1 MAKRYDEVENRTA
14 TIQRKTK
21 TLSFRPNIERAD
33 VNHFMQFVTG
43 KITMNLYDFTAGKGD
58 HAFNICFNFDLPD
71 VEYLYEHAKLSS
83 LQIPYQATK
92 FLGAY
97 PETEGAHK
105 GMAKN
110 TKIVIKR
117 DPFIVDKATG
127 EKKLAANPWLIS
139 LEVGW
144 ARPAKND
151 MGMFFPK
158 KGTYVKEKSSFI
170 ALTDI
175 EFLMCFSRC
184 YHFIDQMRNKVAPE
198 LLDEGFKALEKQNER
213 GSYME
218 KNAPSQEEHHEVDVK
233 LLKLERSQDGVISA
247 VGLIKDK
254 QYPLI
259 LDSFGDKH
267 KAAYY
272 SQQTIK
278 LIMYKRDGQFH
289 CA

>member
-1 MAKRYDEVENRTA
+1 MANKYNEVENRTV

-21 TLSFRPNIERAD
+21 TLSFRPSIEAVD
-33 VNHFMQFVTG
+33 VKQFMQFVTG
-43 KITMNLYDFTAGKGD
+43 KVSMNLYDFTAGKGD
-58 HAFNICFNFDLPD
+58 DAFNICFNFDLQD

-97 PETEGAHK
+97 PETKGKHS

-117 DPFIVDKATG
+117 DPFIKDKETG
-127 EKKLAANPWLIS
+127 EKKIAPNPWLIS

-144 ARPAKND
+144 AKPAKND

-158 KGTYVKEKSSFI
+158 KGTYEKENASFI

-175 EFLMCFSRC
+175 EFLMCFSKC
-184 YHFIDQMRNKVAPE
+184 CHFIDEMRRLVAPE
-198 LLDEGFKALEKQNER
+198 LLEKGFEALSRQNER

-218 KNAPSQEEHHEVDVK
+218 EETSDTSDQHTVEVM
-233 LLKLERSQDGVISA
+233 LLKLERSEDGVISA

-254 QYPLI
+254 KYSLI
-259 LDSFGDKH
+259 LDSFGEAH
-267 KAAYY
+267 KDAYKNQKPISLQMY
-272 SQQTIK
+272 QKDGK
-278 LIMYKRDGQFH
+278 LH

>member
-1 MAKRYDEVENRTA
+1 MAKKYDEVENRTA

-21 TLSFRPNIERAD
+21 TLSFRPNIESAD
-33 VNHFMQFVTG
+33 INHFMQFVTG
-43 KITMNLYDFTAGKGD
+43 KVTMNLYDFTAGKGD

-83 LQIPYQATK
+83 MQIPYQATK

-110 TKIVIKR
+110 TKISIKR
-117 DPFIVDKATG
+117 DPFIVDKSTG

-144 ARPAKND
+144 AFPAKND
-151 MGMFFPK
+151 MGMYFPK
-158 KGTYVKEKSSFI
+158 KGTYVKERASFI
-170 ALTDI
+170 ALTDV

-184 YHFIDQMRNKVAPE
+184 YHFIDQMRNKVAPR
-198 LLDEGFKALEKQNER
+198 LMDEGFKALEKQNER
-213 GSYME
+213 GSFME
-218 KNAPSQEEHHEVDVK
+218 KETSSQEEQHQVDVK
-233 LLKLERSQDGVISA
+233 LLKLERSPEGVISA
-247 VGLIKDK
+247 VGLIRDK
-254 QYPLI
+254 QYSFI
-259 LDSFGDKH
+259 LDSFGEKH
-267 KAAYY
+267 KEAYNN
-272 SQQTIK
+272 QKTIS
-278 LIMYKRDGQFH
+278 LRMYKKDGKLH

>member
-1 MAKRYDEVENRTA
+1 MAKKYDEVENRTA

-21 TLSFRPNIERAD
+21 TLSFRPNIEAAE
-33 VNHFMQFVTG
+33 VKHFMQFVTG
-43 KITMNLYDFTAGKGD
+43 KVTMNLYDFTAGKGD

-71 VEYLYEHAKLSS
+71 IEYLYEHAKLSS

-97 PETEGAHK
+97 PETEGVHK

-110 TKIVIKR
+110 TKILIKR
-117 DPFIVDKATG
+117 DPFILDKATG
-127 EKKLAANPWLIS
+127 EKKTAANPWMIS

-144 ARPAKND
+144 AYPAKND

-158 KGTYVKEKSSFI
+158 KGTYVKDKASYI
-170 ALTDI
+170 ALSDI

-184 YHFIDQMRNKVAPE
+184 YHFIDQMRNKVAPALME
-198 LLDEGFKALEKQNER
+198 EGFKALEKQNER

-218 KNAPSQEEHHEVDVK
+218 KETASSEEQHDVEVK
-233 LLKLERSQDGVISA
+233 ILKLERSSDGVISA
-247 VGLIKDK
+247 VGLIRDK
-254 QYPLI
+254 QYTLI
-259 LDSFGDKH
+259 LDSFGEEH
-267 KAAYY
+267 KKAYH
-272 SQQTIK
+272 SQTPISLKMYQKDGK
-278 LIMYKRDGQFH
+278 LH